1 MRKFL
6 FLMIVLAVPCS
17 SWAQNSRSS
26 WANLSG
32 LQGGQG
38 IQIVETNSTKHSGTF
53 VNASDTALSYRDAG
67 GEQTIRKPNIR
78 TVKLSRNTHRLRNT
92 LIGGAVG
99 AGVGAASVAGVWE
112 NSGFV
117 GGKGTGAAIGA
128 GLGFLAGAIVG
139 VLIPSHSTIYN
150 AGDH

>member
-6 FLMIVLAVPCS
+6 FVICALAMPCA

-26 WANLSG
+26 WANLSA
-32 LQGGQG
+32 LQAGQG
-38 IQIVETNSTKHSGTF
+38 IQIVQMNSKKHSGSF
-53 VNASDTALSYRDAG
+53 VSASDTAISYRDAG
-67 GEQTIRKPNIR
+67 GEQTIQKPDVR
-78 TVKLSRNTHRLRNT
+78 TVKLSKNTHRLRNT

-128 GLGFLAGAIVG
+128 GLGFLVGAAVG
-139 VLIPSHSTIYN
+139 ALIPTHSTIYN
-150 AGDH
+150 AAVH